1 MGSFDTI
8 MSWKM
13 EVEEVDYQVYL
24 CNNKSIYLKITVDRS
39 AFFFPPGQINLGMS

>member
-13 EVEEVDYQVYL
+13 EVEEVDYL
-24 CNNKSIYLKITVDRS
+24 FMFIYAT
-39 AFFFPPGQINLGMS
+39 INLFT